1 MRGKRL
7 SLVGGILEGY
17 QAIWRS
23 PLRRLLILKW
33 ILCLALLAGLALSPR
48 LWITDRAFPTV
59 PAFSALPEL
68 PNGLCVALSCAMAL
82 LVVLAALLPR
92 PRLLLLAIP
101 ICGAV
106 LVLFD
111 MNRLQPW
118 FYQYLLMFLALG
130 LVRWDP
136 SDDRHAKH
144 ALAICGVILG
154 FLYIWS
160 GIQKANPAFATNVFP
175 WLLEPLA
182 ELTGD
187 GIASIPFIAPVF
199 ETLIGILLIVP
210 WTRTV
215 GLIGAVGMHSLLLF
229 LLGPFGHDYN
239 SVVWPWNLAMLGMV
253 LVCFLRNEEPVIRTA
268 WNPALGKATMVLV
281 GIMPLLSF
289 FEKWD
294 DYISASL
301 YSGRTKDGWIMFSE
315 DAANRFTDSLTPAEY
330 ERLKGAF
337 DGYSLDVTSWSMA
350 ELNVPLYPERRVYDG
365 VAQKLRCFAA
375 KADDVTLLVTERPSF
390 FAEPEESSEEVSFR

>member
-1 MRGKRL
+1 MGGERL
-7 SLVGGILEGY
+7 SLVGGILEGNRS
-17 QAIWRS
+17 IWQS
-23 PLRRLLILKW
+23 PMRRLLILKW
-33 ILCLALLAGLALSPR
+33 VLSVALLAGLALSPR

-59 PAFSALPEL
+59 PALSGLADL
-68 PNGLCVALSCAMAL
+68 PNGICLALTFGMVFCTLIAL
-82 LVVLAALLPR
+82 VLPR
-92 PRLLLLAIP
+92 PRFFLFAIP
-101 ICGAV
+101 ILGAA

-130 LVRWDP
+130 LVRWDR
-136 SDDRHAKH
+136 SEDSNAKY

-160 GIQKANPAFATNVFP
+160 GIQKANPAFATSVFP
-175 WLLEPLA
+175 WLLEPLSKQLG
-182 ELTGD
+182 E
-187 GIASIPFIAPVF
+187 GIASMPFIAPVF

-215 GLIGAVGMHSLLLF
+215 GIIGAAGMHLLLLF
-229 LLGPFGHDYN
+229 LLGPFGHVYN
-239 SVVWPWNLAMLGMV
+239 SVIWPWNAAMLAMV
-253 LVCFLRNEEPVIRTA
+253 FVVFLKNEEAVLRPALKPV
-268 WNPALGKATMVLV
+268 LGKAVVVLV

-301 YSGRTKDGWIMFSE
+301 YSGRTKDGWIMLTGE
-315 DAANRFTDSLTPAEY
+315 AANRFTGSLTRTEHA
-330 ERLKGAF
+330 RLKDAF
-337 DGYSLDVTSWSMA
+337 DGYSLDITGWSMA

-365 VAQKLRCFAA
+365 VAKKLRRFATS
-375 KADDVTLLVTERPSF
+375 ADDVTLLVTERPSLF
-390 FAEPEESSEEVSFR
+390 GEPEESSEEVSLR